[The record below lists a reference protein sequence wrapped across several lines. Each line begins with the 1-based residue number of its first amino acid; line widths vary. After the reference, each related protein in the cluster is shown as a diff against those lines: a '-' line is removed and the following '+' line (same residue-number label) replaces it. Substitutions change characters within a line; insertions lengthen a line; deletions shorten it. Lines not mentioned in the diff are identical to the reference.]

1 MSAVN
6 TLTTHHTLYYSES
19 CQLLH
24 SIYTILVICLVG
36 WGWGWVLNEAMET
49 RYAVVPY
56 SMFIV
61 QEYTIESLN
70 YAIYLPIGIAL
81 EKWPTDMP
89 RMPRHFITIPNVAH
103 YWLPL
108 AALLWLGEFHDGI
121 SLNNLITRGRVS
133 AADKRRLNM
142 AVKLGLYQALVGNS
156 K

>member
-24 SIYTILVICLVG
+24 SIYTILGICLVG

-81 EKWPTDMP
+81 EK
-89 RMPRHFITIPNVAH
+89 
-103 YWLPL
+103 
-108 AALLWLGEFHDGI
+108 
-121 SLNNLITRGRVS
+121 
-133 AADKRRLNM
+133 
-142 AVKLGLYQALVGNS
+142 
-156 K
+156 

>member
-1 MSAVN
+1 MQWPYCVCDSQHVSSKHSHYPPHFILLRILP
-6 TLTTHHTLYYSES
+6 TITQHLHHSWD
-19 CQLLH
+19 LLD
-24 SIYTILVICLVG
+24 CLVG

-108 AALLWLGEFHDGI
+108 ADLLWLGEFHDGI
-121 SLNNLITRGRVS
+121 SLNNLITGPECPLQIRG
-133 AADKRRLNM
+133 
-142 AVKLGLYQALVGNS
+142 G
-156 K
+156 